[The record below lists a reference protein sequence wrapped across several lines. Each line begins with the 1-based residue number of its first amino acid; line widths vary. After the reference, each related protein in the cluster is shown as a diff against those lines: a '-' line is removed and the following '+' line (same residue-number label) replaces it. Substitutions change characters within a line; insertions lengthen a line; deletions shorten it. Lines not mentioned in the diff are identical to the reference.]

1 MIDRASRSV
10 CVDGRRVELRRREM
24 ELLERLIADR
34 DNYVS
39 REQLLADLWGH
50 DIPSSNTLHVH
61 LSRLRA
67 KLGESPA
74 EPRFIH
80 SCRQRGV
87 MFSAQ
92 RAHTFSPHHD
102 LYVAR
107 RGRLWMRRAA

>member
-1 MIDRASRSV
+1 
-10 CVDGRRVELRRREM
+10 M

-87 MFSAQ
+87 MFSGQ